1 MNDKDMF
8 DTIIKTITPYAKEQD
23 LLKTA
28 TADTRLIQDLKI
40 NSARLVDVV
49 IVFEDV
55 FDIEI
60 GDDDMD
66 GIKTIGHL
74 MDVIRKKTA
83 DAAA

>member
-8 DTIIKTITPYAKEQD
+8 DTIIRTITPYAKEQD
-23 LLKTA
+23 LLKTS

-55 FDIEI
+55 LDIEI

-74 MDVIRKKTA
+74 MGVIRKKTA